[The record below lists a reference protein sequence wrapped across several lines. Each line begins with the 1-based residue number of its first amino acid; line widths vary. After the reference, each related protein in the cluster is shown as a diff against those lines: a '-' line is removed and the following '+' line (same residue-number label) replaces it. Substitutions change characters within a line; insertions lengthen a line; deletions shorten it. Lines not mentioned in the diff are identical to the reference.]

1 MKTINFNCNEYVYV
15 KLTQF
20 GKEILAKDEEEFRRL
35 YNIEPIYKFKPEDED
50 GWSKWQL
57 WDLMNIFGPYMKM
70 GCNNPFDLSIK
81 FEV

>member
-1 MKTINFNCNEYVYV
+1 MDNTIKFNINHDVLI
-15 KLTQF
+15 KLTSY
-20 GKEILAKDEEEFRRL
+20 GRKILLDKNEK
-35 YNIEPIYKFKPEDED
+35 YIEDND

-70 GCNNPFDLSIK
+70 RCNNPFDLSIK

>member
-1 MKTINFNCNEYVYV
+1 MDNTIKFNINHDVLI
-15 KLTQF
+15 KLTSY
-20 GKEILAKDEEEFRRL
+20 GRKILLDKNEK
-35 YNIEPIYKFKPEDED
+35 YIEDND